1 MRERVGEIEL
11 MAAHG
16 HWNQVAEHS
25 GWLMQEYPLHSA
37 LRKLRLDALA
47 SLSHLDAAAEF
58 CDQILQATP
67 DDAHALHF
75 KCWLSFDKGGVPAAL
90 AELKEVPLDEAE
102 HRMSADLHRLVTAFQ
117 SAYEKTQQRFHRG
130 EHRDAVA
137 CACEALALADGSR
150 AARLP
155 VMVLLASALAK
166 LERHL
171 AAVASCDVGLRLLP
185 WASGTSHQTREQERL
200 LLRRA
205 GCFLVL
211 GQPAQALS
219 DYRSAVK
226 LNSRSAQAAAGVQEA
241 WRALQSMHVQDS
253 LYDVLGAARDT
264 SEDEL
269 KKAYR
274 KLALRWHPDKHAQ
287 SDGPTRA
294 EAEVRFKQLQDA
306 WAILSVAE
314 TRAVYDEELS
324 RRS

>member
-1 MRERVGEIEL
+1 ML
-11 MAAHG
+11 
-16 HWNQVAEHS
+16 
-25 GWLMQEYPLHSA
+25 A
-37 LRKLRLDALA
+37 L
-47 SLSHLDAAAEF
+47 
-58 CDQILQATP
+58 
-67 DDAHALHF
+67 
-75 KCWLSFDKGGVPAAL
+75 FDKGGVPAAL